1 MTNTKAYEKLFSRF
15 GETTFNELY
24 SLAQVLSNI
33 TNIPLADKCCFNY
46 ETLLYWYDKHFEVLW
61 SIIKEKIDVVDDDGK
76 VL

>member
-33 TNIPLADKCCFNY
+33 TNIPLADRSCFNY
-46 ETLLYWYDKHFEVLW
+46 ETILYWYDIYLDELW
-61 SIIKEKIDVVDDDGK
+61 PIIQEKIDVVDKDGK